1 MANSKSYEIEK
12 SLQLGPDTLSAI
24 GQLVE
29 ACEAEEPAPVRISW
43 SMLRERAGATPLD
56 FCCYQDGLLVGYLFM
71 DHYDPKERETVILV
85 HPAYRR
91 RGIGL
96 ALLAEAREECRQTG
110 VEQLVLL
117 CERRA
122 ISGKAFV
129 EHVGARFDFAE
140 HEMALRDYQPR
151 HALAS
156 RLNLRRAELDDL
168 AAMTSILAS
177 SFGDPEDEVR
187 QRLIRHW
194 QDNSSRQY
202 IATLAVDEQPD
213 TAEPVGVVRLTAE
226 DHETGIY
233 GLGVAPAY
241 QRRGYG
247 RQIVEEAIRIARAAD
262 PEEPI
267 MLDVDVDNTRAFN
280 LYRSCGF
287 QVRATYDYYTLN
299 VSEDPQKVPHI
310 TI

>member
-1 MANSKSYEIEK
+1 LTSDQSYEIGQ
-12 SLQLGPDTLSAI
+12 SLQPGPDVLSAI
-24 GQLVE
+24 RQLVE
-29 ACEAEEPAPVRISW
+29 VCEAEEPAPVRISW
-43 SMLRERAGATPLD
+43 SMLRARPGLMPLD

-71 DHYDPKERETVILV
+71 DHYDPNERETVILV

-110 VEQLVLL
+110 VEQIVLV
-117 CERRA
+117 CEQRA
-122 ISGKAFV
+122 IAGKAFV
-129 EHVGARFDFAE
+129 EQVGARFDFAE
-140 HEMALRDYQPR
+140 HEMALCDYQPR
-151 HALAS
+151 NALAS
-156 RLNLRRAELDDL
+156 RLSLRRAELGDL
-168 AAMTSILAS
+168 DAMTSILS
-177 SFGDPEDEVR
+177 GSFDESEDEVR

-202 IATLAVDEQPD
+202 IATLASERTD

-247 RQIVEEAIRIARAAD
+247 RQIVEEAIRIARAAA

-267 MLDVDVDNTRAFN
+267 MLDVDVSNTRAFN
-280 LYRSCGF
+280 LYSSCGF
-287 QVRATYDYYTLN
+287 QVRATYDYYTLK
-299 VSEDPQKVPHI
+299 VSE
-310 TI
+310 

>member
-1 MANSKSYEIEK
+1 
-12 SLQLGPDTLSAI
+12 LQLNENALSAI

-29 ACEAEEPAPVRISW
+29 ACEAAEPAPVRISW
-43 SMLRERAGATPLD
+43 SMLRARAGATPLD
-56 FCCYQDGLLVGYLFM
+56 FCCYQDGLLVGYLFL
-71 DHYDPKERETVILV
+71 DHYDPNERETVILV

-96 ALLAEAREECRQTG
+96 ALLAAAREACRQTG
-110 VEQLVLL
+110 VEQMVLV
-117 CERRA
+117 CEQRA
-122 ISGKAFV
+122 ISGKAFI

-151 HALAS
+151 NALAS
-156 RLNLRRAELDDL
+156 RLRLRRAELDDL
-168 AAMTSILAS
+168 DALTSILAS
-177 SFGDPEDEVR
+177 SFGESEDEVR
-187 QRLIRHW
+187 QRLVRHW

-202 IATLAVDEQPD
+202 VATLAVDEQSG

-247 RQIVEEAIRIARAAD
+247 RQIMEEAIRIARAAA

-267 MLDVDVDNTRAFN
+267 MLDVDVSNTRAFN
-280 LYRSCGF
+280 LYSSCGF
-287 QVRATYDYYTLN
+287 QVRATYDYYALR
-299 VSEDPQKVPHI
+299 VSEQRQKAPHI
-310 TI
+310 PILRDEGEPK

>member
-1 MANSKSYEIEK
+1 MSNNQTYTIEK
-12 SLQLGPDTLSAI
+12 SLQLGPDALSAI
-24 GQLVE
+24 RQLVA
-29 ACEAEEPAPVRISW
+29 ACEAAEPAPVRISW
-43 SMLRERAGATPLD
+43 SMLQARPGLTPLD
-56 FCCYQDGLLVGYLFM
+56 FCCYQDGLLVGFLFM

-110 VEQLVLL
+110 VEHMVLV
-117 CERRA
+117 CEQRA
-122 ISGKAFV
+122 VSGKAFV
-129 EHVGARFDFAE
+129 EHVGVRFDFAE

-156 RLNLRRAELDDL
+156 RLSLRRAELDDL
-168 AAMTSILAS
+168 DAMVFIQAG
-177 SFGDPEDEVR
+177 SFDEAEDTVR
-187 QRLIRHW
+187 QRLLQHW
-194 QDNSSRQY
+194 QDQSSRQY
-202 IATLAVDEQPD
+202 IAALASEEPG
-213 TAEPVGVVRLTAE
+213 TAEPVGMVRLTAE

-247 RQIVEEAIRIARAAD
+247 RQIVEEAIRIARSAD

-280 LYRSCGF
+280 LYSSCGF
-287 QVRATYDYYTLN
+287 QVRATYDYYALR
-299 VSEDPQKVPHI
+299 VSE
-310 TI
+310 